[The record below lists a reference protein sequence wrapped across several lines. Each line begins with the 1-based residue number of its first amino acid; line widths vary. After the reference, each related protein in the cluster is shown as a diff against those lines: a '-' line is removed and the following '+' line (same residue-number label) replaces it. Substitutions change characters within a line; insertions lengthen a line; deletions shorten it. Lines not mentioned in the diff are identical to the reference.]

1 MGVQNIAIDN
11 QLPNMNW
18 MPKIEEHPIKAGLI
32 IYLLK
37 LYPKLDH
44 PVSVFFRHIQPYND
58 KFRYITGVKTFLSST
73 E

>member
-1 MGVQNIAIDN
+1 
-11 QLPNMNW
+11 

-44 PVSVFFRHIQPYND
+44 PFSVFFRHIQPYND